1 MGELFHME
9 EFMAEV
15 DEVRGQIQ
23 QLRDSTT
30 ALRHLHSRALS
41 AHPSGSVSPAQLG
54 TTDAQRLSSNSAD
67 LSNAIRA
74 RIVQM
79 AQRNRRSTL
88 GDPGFEARKKQL
100 EGLQSAF
107 KRALEELFQV
117 EKEARAKARERIER
131 QYKTGELRKELSS
144 RIDGAG
150 ELTSIRLH
158 TVKPTATQEEL
169 DEALAGSVSGRQVFA
184 EAVSRSFYFF

>member
-1 MGELFHME
+1 MPMGELFHME
-9 EFMAEV
+9 EFMADV

-30 ALRHLHSRALS
+30 ALRSLHSRALS
-41 AHPSGSVSPAQLG
+41 AQPSATLSPAQLG
-54 TTDAQRLSSNSAD
+54 STDAQRLSSDSAD

-74 RIVQM
+74 QIVRM
-79 AQRNRRSTL
+79 AQKNRRSTL

-131 QYKTGELRKELSS
+131 QYKTGELRNGL
-144 RIDGAG
+144 
-150 ELTSIRLH
+150 
-158 TVKPTATQEEL
+158 
-169 DEALAGSVSGRQVFA
+169 GSGLES
-184 EAVSRSFYFF
+184 